1 MRNQSLKALLL
12 LTATFL
18 LVAIWSTL
26 GSAGSLREGSGSTG
40 SSVNGPLPGEVQ
52 WTYFQT
58 FNSVGQFCPPGPGPE
73 QFEDVLCN
81 NEGEGDNILRLIN
94 PNGGANG
101 NLSGIK
107 TQTVCA
113 MIYVFD
119 DDEEMGECCG
129 CPLSSAQL
137 ATFSINQN
145 LTANFGIPG
154 EPGVS
159 SLSSENALGAIAVV
173 AAAPNVPIVLGS
185 GSNGNACGASQSGA
199 CNLGCDPTNTPGYV
213 VSPAANLFG
222 SMTHEQSVQQGAED
236 NQNLIFAN
244 LTETALSDDGGGDP
258 TNVTYLQAQCG
269 VLVGNGTGGAICT
282 CPLE

>member
-1 MRNQSLKALLL
+1 MRNHSLIALGLL
-12 LTATFL
+12 AGAFL
-18 LVAIWSTL
+18 IAVSS
-26 GSAGSLREGSGSTG
+26 SAPASASSLREGLNSVG

-58 FNSVGQFCPPGPGPE
+58 FDSLGQFCPPGPGPD

-81 NEGEGDNILRLIN
+81 TEGEGDNILRLIN
-94 PNGGANG
+94 PNGGANS
-101 NLSGIK
+101 NLGGVK
-107 TQTVCA
+107 AQTVCA

-145 LTANFGIPG
+145 LTANFGISG
-154 EPGVS
+154 EPGLAPIS
-159 SLSSENALGAIAVV
+159 TENGLGAIAVV
-173 AAAPNVPIVLGS
+173 AAAPNAPIVLSS
-185 GSNGNACGASQSGA
+185 GSNSNGCAATQSGA

-213 VSPAANLFG
+213 VSPTANLFG
-222 SMTHEQSVQQGAED
+222 SMTHEQSVQQGAEG
-236 NQNLIFAN
+236 NQNLVFAN

-258 TNVTYLQAQCG
+258 TNLIYLQTQCG
-269 VLVGNGTGGAICT
+269 ALVGNGTGGGICT